1 MFDNPLASA
10 RLAANAALVAV
21 LLAFVVRLLFGA
33 PGDPAPWVWVIGGV
47 ALGGALLQFAV
58 SVLWPRSIRPA
69 WDEQVVRVHAGSH
82 AFGYWMALAAF
93 LGLFAAVRAGWIE
106 AEAAFYW
113 LAPVLAAAP
122 SLYMLVASLRGRA
135 A

>member
-1 MFDNPLASA
+1 MFDNPLAAA

-21 LLAFVVRLLFGA
+21 MLAFFVRVLILP
-33 PGDPAPWVWVIGGV
+33 PGDIAPWVWAIGGV
-47 ALGGALLQFAV
+47 AVAGAVVQVAV
-58 SVLWPRSIRPA
+58 SVLVPRAIGPA
-69 WDEQVVRVHAGSH
+69 WDEQVVRTHAGAH
-82 AFGYWMALAAF
+82 AFGYWMTLLAF
-93 LGLFAAVRAGWIE
+93 LALFLAVRFGWIG

-122 SLYMLVASLRGRA
+122 ALYMLVASLMGRA